1 MFEVI
6 KPGLETSVQ
15 DLPGRIG
22 YWEQGFPPS
31 GPVDMWS
38 FRLANLLVGNDRD
51 AAALECQFLGPTLRF
66 EHDCQIALGG
76 ADMGASVDGIAV
88 PNWQT
93 LPVKAGQVLELTGAR
108 TGARTYIAVGGGID
122 TPMVLGSRSTFH
134 MAGVG
139 GVDGYALKAGQRI
152 PVGKAAARPP
162 LRAVASDRRPPIT
175 AAREWTVKVV
185 PGPNDSWLDE
195 ATIAR
200 FLSSDWTVQSKSS
213 RTGMRLSGPP
223 SASPSAPPTS
233 SPSTARIPSN
243 ILDHGYPLGAVNLA
257 GQTPIILINDGP
269 STGGFINPF
278 TVPSAAFWKLGQA
291 RPGNVLRFKAVTL
304 KEAQDLRRAL
314 DRTLHRRQ
322 PRRGLETMAR
332 RNGSRNGQ

>member
-38 FRLANLLVGNDRD
+38 FRLANLLVGNHRD

-66 EHDCQIALGG
+66 ECDCHVAIAG
-76 ADMGASVDGIAV
+76 ADMGAALDGTAI
-88 PNWQT
+88 PSWRT
-93 LPVKAGQVLELTGAR
+93 LPVRAGQVLELSGAR
-108 TGARTYIAVGGGID
+108 TGARTYIAISGGID
-122 TPMVLGSRSTFH
+122 TPLVLGSRSTFH

-152 PVGKAAARPP
+152 PIGRADAPP
-162 LRAVASDRRPPIT
+162 GLRAVAAGRRPAIT
-175 AAREWTVKVV
+175 SNREWSIEVM
-185 PGPNDSWLDE
+185 PGPNDSWLDQE
-195 ATIAR
+195 TIER
-200 FLSSDWTVQSKSS
+200 FLSSEWTVQSKSS
-213 RTGMRLSGPP
+213 RTGMRLTGPAFGFSERATNKLP
-223 SASPSAPPTS
+223 EHGHD
-233 SPSTARIPSN
+233 PSN
-243 ILDHGYPLGAVNLA
+243 ILDHGYPLGAINLA
-257 GQTPIILINDGP
+257 GQTPIILINDAP

-291 RPGNVLRFKAVTL
+291 RPGNVLRFRSVTL

-314 DRTLHRRQ
+314 DDICTADSLV
-322 PRRGLETMAR
+322 AV
-332 RNGSRNGQ
+332 